1 MVERLNET
9 YKLFSEPSF
18 FEGLGR
24 LFDWGS
30 TLNNYNISESEEE
43 SDYKALA
50 SDWANIGE
58 DMRMA
63 VSKYEQQLKKA

>member
-1 MVERLNET
+1 MNEA

-18 FEGLGR
+18 FEGIGR

-30 TLNNYNISESEEE
+30 TLNNYNTSESEEE
-43 SDYKALA
+43 SDYKALV
-50 SDWANIGE
+50 SDWASVGE

-63 VSKYEQQLKKA
+63 VDKLSF

>member
-1 MVERLNET
+1 MVEKLNEA

-18 FEGLGR
+18 FEGIGR

-30 TLNNYNISESEEE
+30 TLNNYNTSESEYEP
-43 SDYKALA
+43 DYKALV

-63 VSKYEQQLKKA
+63 VDKLSF

>member
-1 MVERLNET
+1 MVEKLNEA

-18 FEGLGR
+18 FEGIGR

-30 TLNNYNISESEEE
+30 TLNNYNTYESENE

-50 SDWANIGE
+50 SDWASVGE
-58 DMRMA
+58 NMRMA
-63 VSKYEQQLKKA
+63 VDKLSF

>member
-1 MVERLNET
+1 MVEKLNEA

-18 FEGLGR
+18 FEGIGS

-30 TLNNYNISESEEE
+30 TLNNYNTSESENEP
-43 SDYKALA
+43 DYKALV

-63 VSKYEQQLKKA
+63 VDKLSF

>member
-1 MVERLNET
+1 MVEKLNEA

-18 FEGLGR
+18 FEGIGR

-30 TLNNYNISESEEE
+30 TLNNYNTSESEEE
-43 SDYKALA
+43 SDYKALV
-50 SDWANIGE
+50 SDWASVGE

-63 VSKYEQQLKKA
+63 VDKLSF

>member
-1 MVERLNET
+1 MNEA

-18 FEGLGR
+18 FEGIGR

-30 TLNNYNISESEEE
+30 TLNNYNTSESESE

-50 SDWANIGE
+50 SDWASVGE

-63 VSKYEQQLKKA
+63 VNKYEQQLKKA